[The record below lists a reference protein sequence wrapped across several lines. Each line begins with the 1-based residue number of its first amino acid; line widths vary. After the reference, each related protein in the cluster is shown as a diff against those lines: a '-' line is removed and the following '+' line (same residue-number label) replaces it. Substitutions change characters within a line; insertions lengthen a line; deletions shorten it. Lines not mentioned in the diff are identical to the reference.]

1 MTSRSA
7 LVVAALLVLS
17 SLAVAAPVSGADTV
31 ILVSTDVSDRQPTI
45 DENVTVTTNV
55 SNVAVDGDDYI
66 LKSVRV
72 FNGTTARDRDELA
85 SVQPRNRISPG
96 ESKQVDFSV
105 GLDTVGEREVLIK
118 LSLLSTDGDIRRIE
132 RVITLDVRDPHPV
145 VGLAVEPTVEGS
157 ATNATVTVANGLDE
171 PIRNVELQ
179 LSPTRTRLTSTDHV
193 FARFEPGAERAVSV
207 GVRGDTTGTETVTA
221 RVAYSYNG
229 TRYTT
234 EQRLSGTFVEP
245 TNPGRISLNNL
256 RVEETDAGLRV
267 RGTASNPGGSAVT
280 GVTVSVAE
288 GDGVDPA
295 ANNAEF
301 FVGASPAATSGRSS
315 RSPSPPVTAPSR
327 SPSGSSTSST
337 ACHVKPSELSSTRPS
352 KHPTASR
359 PPRAG
364 SRFPSRSPGVWRCSS
379 PCSGS
384 SAGGSAV
391 GDTDDAQ
398 SGGTA
403 APVET
408 AESASIFGPPT
419 DDEPTAESP
428 LTQSP
433 SQSPDAPLVAAR
445 DVVKEYQSG
454 DETHRALRGVDLD
467 ISPGEFVAVV
477 GPSGSGKSTLLNVLG
492 LLDVPTRG
500 TVELDGTDVADLS
513 IAERTRLRRETV
525 GFVFQS
531 FHLLPTLTATENVM
545 LPRLAGSDTAGA
557 FDRADRLLHNVG
569 LGDRTDHYPDQLS
582 GGQRQRVAVAR
593 SLVNDPRLLLA
604 DEPTGNLDQATGRKV
619 LDEFA
624 GIADEGVA
632 IVAVTHD
639 EQVTRFADRVVT
651 IVDGRIDVD
660 PDTETAHTTEGDP

>member
-31 ILVSTDVSDRQPTI
+31 ILVSTDVSDRQPTT

-193 FARFEPGAERAVSV
+193 FARVEPGAERAVSV
-207 GVRGDTTGTETVTA
+207 GVRGDTTGTENVTA

-301 FVGASPAATSGRSS
+301 FVGRVAGSDFGTFEAVAEPTRNGTVTIPVRVEYLVDGVPRETVRTVEYTPEQTPDRQQAATSGL
-315 RSPSPPVTAPSR
+315 PLP
-327 SPSGSSTSST
+327 
-337 ACHVKPSELSSTRPS
+337 LSL
-352 KHPTASR
+352 
-359 PPRAG
+359 
-364 SRFPSRSPGVWRCSS
+364 
-379 PCSGS
+379 
-384 SAGGSAV
+384 AGGVA
-391 GDTDDAQ
+391 
-398 SGGTA
+398 
-403 APVET
+403 
-408 AESASIFGPPT
+408 
-419 DDEPTAESP
+419 
-428 LTQSP
+428 L
-433 SQSPDAPLVAAR
+433 LVALL
-445 DVVKEYQSG
+445 G
-454 DETHRALRGVDLD
+454 
-467 ISPGEFVAVV
+467 VV
-477 GPSGSGKSTLLNVLG
+477 GWRVR
-492 LLDVPTRG
+492 RG
-500 TVELDGTDVADLS
+500 
-513 IAERTRLRRETV
+513 R
-525 GFVFQS
+525 
-531 FHLLPTLTATENVM
+531 N
-545 LPRLAGSDTAGA
+545 
-557 FDRADRLLHNVG
+557 
-569 LGDRTDHYPDQLS
+569 
-582 GGQRQRVAVAR
+582 
-593 SLVNDPRLLLA
+593 
-604 DEPTGNLDQATGRKV
+604 
-619 LDEFA
+619 
-624 GIADEGVA
+624 
-632 IVAVTHD
+632 
-639 EQVTRFADRVVT
+639 
-651 IVDGRIDVD
+651 
-660 PDTETAHTTEGDP
+660 